1 MIYGI
6 YEDKFH
12 KSKNMKGCDS
22 MQMSIILKLKSG
34 TMVLGGRTE

>member
-1 MIYGI
+1 MSYRI
-6 YEDKFH
+6 YENKLH

-22 MQMSIILKLKSG
+22 MQRNIILKLKSG